1 MKFLYSWP
9 ARPAKQQNEIAGHVE
24 TNQNGKTMKRFSGFV
39 KKEIYHILRDTR
51 TLVILLGIPIVQVL
65 LFGFAITNEI
75 NEAKIAILDHSKDEV
90 TRALTQRLLATDYFL
105 LEENLQS
112 QADIAR
118 IFQAGQ
124 VKEVIVFESGFAGK
138 LQKEQQAHIQLI
150 LDATDPNTA
159 TTLQN
164 YTAAIVMDFQ
174 QELNQQQALPASI
187 TTRSRMYYNPELK
200 SVFFFVPGI
209 ITIILML
216 LSAMMTSISITREKE
231 LGTMEVLLASPMQP
245 AQIILGKVT
254 PYILLSLLNALII
267 LALSYYVFQVPVK
280 GNLALLIGES
290 VLFIITALSLGI
302 LISTVAS
309 TQQVALMASL
319 FALML
324 PTILLSGFIFPIEN
338 MPEILQWISHVIP
351 ARYFITIV
359 RGMMLKG
366 AGLDILWKESLI
378 LVGFTCLFIL
388 ISVKKFKIRLE

>member
-1 MKFLYSWP
+1 
-9 ARPAKQQNEIAGHVE
+9 
-24 TNQNGKTMKRFSGFV
+24 MKRFSGFV